1 MALPTSGL
9 ITLAQIGF
17 EAGITQPYTLTKL
30 YGKMGAPASGLIR
43 LSDFYGKSNA
53 FTLNITTSVAGPD
66 IHQLALNAGWNGT
79 GPLIVNFNCP
89 YVNSLRLDG
98 SKTFASGLVLNIASG
113 CLIGGVINGGTAIYT
128 RVPVTIYNNGTIAG
142 GGGKGGKGCG
152 YYADQAGV
160 APSSGTR
167 AYGYGGD
174 GGQGQGFIN
183 TSSTIIGSAFSGAAG
198 VYAVYQ
204 GDVIGGTQSWARGCT
219 GGWGGNWG
227 SQGGT
232 GSSSGGG
239 YGGYY
244 SSAGIYTEAGTGEP
258 AGFYID
264 GNSQVSWGNKGTVMG
279 NFS

>member
-1 MALPTSGL
+1 MALPASGL

-53 FTLNITTSVAGPD
+53 FTLNIATSVASPA
-66 IHQLALNAGWNGT
+66 IHALAIAAGWNGT

-98 SKTFASGLVLNIASG
+98 SKTFAGGLVLNIASG

-142 GGGKGGKGCG
+142 GGGKGGTGNSTYVRYSTDPQFVVGGGGQGGSGQGFNTTSTLVIGGAG
-152 YYADQAGV
+152 YGFSGSTSTYIGDVIGV
-160 APSSGTR
+160 SPWASGGT
-167 AYGYGGD
+167 GGD
-174 GGQGQGFIN
+174 GGTWGVAGGVGRSN
-183 TSSTIIGSAFSGAAG
+183 GS
-198 VYAVYQ
+198 V
-204 GDVIGGTQSWARGCT
+204 
-219 GGWGGNWG
+219 GGNYSASG
-227 SQGGT
+227 EYSPVTAGGL
-232 GSSSGGG
+232 
-239 YGGYY
+239 
-244 SSAGIYTEAGTGEP
+244 AGL
-258 AGFYID
+258 YID
-264 GNSQVSWGNKGTVMG
+264 GNSQVSWGNKGTING